1 MQPFLQAADTGA
13 LAILLFNFTV
23 KHVAFDLVYHAVCAW
38 VLPIKN
44 PRVYWT
50 AAIACQIV
58 GNMLLPIGPDPTQRV
73 LWYLTDYVFIPY
85 LCWRGPRTVR
95 AVAIAIGVIAELT
108 VETSTMVLYSVLGL
122 PLTAQVTSSPLEFAV
137 RVAGLV
143 ALAILGLALRR
154 LFARQREA
162 ILAYDRTAADGS
174 RPLDRAA
181 PDGSGQVEDAE
192 DAAPYGRFLATQGFV
207 ILVLYT
213 AYFCGGL
220 GIIPTSLALVMLGVT
235 LFCAVADIAAVF
247 SLRRFSTA
255 QRERARAAGLEAQLA
270 VHADAARRMAREAEA
285 AARFR
290 HDQRNHLQV
299 IGMLV
304 ERGELE
310 RARAYVAELRA
321 QLAAWPK
328 SASKK

>member
-44 PRVYWT
+44 QRVYWT

-73 LWYLTDYVFIPY
+73 LWYLTDYVLIPY

-108 VETSTMVLYSVLGL
+108 VETSTMALYSVLGL
-122 PLTAQVTSSPLEFAV
+122 PLTAQVTSNPLEFAV

-162 ILAYDRTAADGS
+162 ILAHDRTAADGS
-174 RPLDRAA
+174 RPLNRAA
-181 PDGSGQVEDAE
+181 LDGSGQVEDAE

-220 GIIPTSLALVMLGVT
+220 GVIPTPLALVMLGVT

-247 SLRRFSTA
+247 SLRRFSTS

-304 ERGELE
+304 ERGELD
-310 RARAYVAELRA
+310 RARDYAAELRQ
-321 QLAAWPK
+321 QLHA
-328 SASKK
+328 

>member
-13 LAILLFNFTV
+13 LAILLFNFAV
-23 KHVAFDLVYHAVCAW
+23 KHVAFDLLYHAVCAW
-38 VLPIKN
+38 VLPIKS
-44 PRVYWT
+44 PRVYWA
-50 AAIACQIV
+50 AAIVCQIV
-58 GNMLLPIGPDPTQRV
+58 GNTLLPIGPDAAQRI

-95 AVAIAIGVIAELT
+95 AAAIAIGVIAELT

-174 RPLDRAA
+174 RPLNRAA
-181 PDGSGQVEDAE
+181 SDGSGQVEDAE

-213 AYFCGGL
+213 AY
-220 GIIPTSLALVMLGVT
+220 
-235 LFCAVADIAAVF
+235 FCAVADIAAVF

-304 ERGELE
+304 KRGELE

>member
-13 LAILLFNFTV
+13 LAILLFNFAV
-23 KHVAFDLVYHAVCAW
+23 KHVAFDLLYHAVCAW

-58 GNMLLPIGPDPTQRV
+58 GNMLLPIGPDPTQRI

-95 AVAIAIGVIAELT
+95 AAAIAIGVIAELT

-122 PLTAQVTSSPLEFAV
+122 PLTAQTTSNPLEFVV
-137 RVAGLV
+137 RVVGLA
-143 ALAILGLALRR
+143 ALGVLGLALRR

-174 RPLDRAA
+174 RPLNRAA
-181 PDGSGQVEDAE
+181 LDGSGQVEDAE

-220 GIIPTSLALVMLGVT
+220 GVIPTPLALVMLGVT

-304 ERGELE
+304 KRGELE

>member
-13 LAILLFNFTV
+13 LAILLFQLRRQARRLRPGLPRRLRV
-23 KHVAFDLVYHAVCAW
+23 GPAHQKPARVLGGGDRVPDRRQHAPAHRS
-38 VLPIKN
+38 LI
-44 PRVYWT
+44 
-50 AAIACQIV
+50 AA
-58 GNMLLPIGPDPTQRV
+58 QRV

-95 AVAIAIGVIAELT
+95 AAAIAIGVIAELT

-122 PLTAQVTSSPLEFAV
+122 PLTAQATSSPLEFAV

-220 GIIPTSLALVMLGVT
+220 GVIPTPLALVMLGVT
-235 LFCAVADIAAVF
+235 LFCAAADIAAVF

-310 RARAYVAELRA
+310 RARAYVAELRRHLHA
-321 QLAAWPK
+321 
-328 SASKK
+328 

>member
-13 LAILLFNFTV
+13 LAILLFNFAV
-23 KHVAFDLVYHAVCAW
+23 KHVAFDLLYHAVCAW

-44 PRVYWT
+44 PRVYWA

-58 GNMLLPIGPDPTQRV
+58 GNMLLPIGLDPTQRV

-220 GIIPTSLALVMLGVT
+220 GIIPTSLALVMLGVPCSAPLRT
-235 LFCAVADIAAVF
+235 LRPSSPCAGSAPRNANGRAPRA
-247 SLRRFSTA
+247 LRRSLPCTRMPHGA
-255 QRERARAAGLEAQLA
+255 WRARP
-270 VHADAARRMAREAEA
+270 RR
-285 AARFR
+285 
-290 HDQRNHLQV
+290 QRDLGT
-299 IGMLV
+299 I
-304 ERGELE
+304 
-310 RARAYVAELRA
+310 
-321 QLAAWPK
+321 
-328 SASKK
+328 SATTCR

>member
-13 LAILLFNFTV
+13 LAILLFNFAV
-23 KHVAFDLVYHAVCAW
+23 KHVAFDLLYHAVCAW

-58 GNMLLPIGPDPTQRV
+58 GNMLLPIGPDAAQRI

-95 AVAIAIGVIAELT
+95 AMVITLAVIAELV
-108 VETSTMVLYSVLGL
+108 VETATMALYSVLGL
-122 PLTAQVTSSPLEFAV
+122 PLTAQTTSNPLEFVV
-137 RVAGLV
+137 RVVGLA
-143 ALAILGLALRR
+143 ALGVLGLALRR

-162 ILAYDRTAADGS
+162 ILAHDRTAADGS
-174 RPLDRAA
+174 RPLDRAV

-220 GIIPTSLALVMLGVT
+220 GVIPTPLALVMLGAT

-304 ERGELE
+304 ERGERHRPRADLPE
-310 RARAYVAELRA
+310 RRTQV
-321 QLAAWPK
+321 AAWPK

>member
-13 LAILLFNFTV
+13 LAILLFNFAV
-23 KHVAFDLVYHAVCAW
+23 KHVAFDLLYHAVCAW

-44 PRVYWT
+44 PRAYW
-50 AAIACQIV
+50 ASAIVCQIV
-58 GNMLLPIGPDPTQRV
+58 GNMLRPIGPDAAQRI

-95 AVAIAIGVIAELT
+95 AMVITLAVIAELV
-108 VETSTMVLYSVLGL
+108 VETATMALYSVLGL
-122 PLTAQVTSSPLEFAV
+122 PLTAQATSNPLEFVV
-137 RVAGLV
+137 RVVGLA
-143 ALAILGLALRR
+143 ALGVLGLALRR

-162 ILAYDRTAADGS
+162 IPAHDRTAADGS
-174 RPLDRAA
+174 RPLDRSA
-181 PDGSGQVEDAE
+181 PDGNGQVEDTE

-220 GIIPTSLALVMLGVT
+220 GIIPTPLALVMLGAT

-304 ERGELE
+304 ERSELE